1 MTHKSIFILL
11 SVLFLTLSCGRNP
24 LDVDPSETKVEISFY
39 NIDSL
44 LMHSDSAELANV
56 HADLKKN
63 ITELYEYQVGYCLQI
78 GNVNDSSF
86 IASLLEYKRDT
97 FIQKLEAELAATFTN
112 TSKYRQ
118 EITTGFKYLK
128 THLPKVKTPN
138 SIGFMNSLFASNA
151 FSTQEEIGIGMERY
165 LGAKSP
171 SVQRL
176 PSEPFYSWVKE
187 GMEVKYLERDAMA
200 SWIMTHIVE
209 DVDGNLAEKMIRWGK
224 ILYLTE
230 AAYPNKEKQIIL
242 RYTDEGYQWAI
253 DNEAFLWKYL
263 IDEPLLFKLD
273 ETISQNMLSDGPFT
287 PGLPEK
293 GPDRLGQY
301 LGWRMVKNF
310 MESTNTSFEDLLK
323 MPYNEILQAYE
334 VE

>member
-11 SVLFLTLSCGRNP
+11 SILCITLSCGRNP
-24 LDVDPSETKVEISFY
+24 LDVDASNTKVDISYY

-44 LMHSDSAELANV
+44 LMHSDSSDLAKV
-56 HADLKKN
+56 HAGLKKN
-63 ITELYEYQVGYCLQI
+63 ISELYDYQVGYCLQI

-86 IASLLEYKRDT
+86 VSSFLEYKRDT
-97 FIQKLEAELAATFTN
+97 FIQKLENELATKFKN
-112 TSKYRQ
+112 TSTYQ
-118 EITTGFKYLK
+118 TEITLGFKYLK
-128 THLPKVKTPN
+128 THLPTVKTPK

-165 LGAKSP
+165 LGANSP

-224 ILYLTE
+224 VLYLTE

-242 RYTDEGYQWAI
+242 RYSEEDYKWAI
-253 DNEAFLWKYL
+253 DNEASLWKYL
-263 IDEPLLFKLD
+263 IDEQLLFKLD
-273 ETISQNMLSDGPFT
+273 EKITQNMLSDGPFT

-310 MESTNTSFEDLLK
+310 MESTETSFEDLLK

>member
-11 SVLFLTLSCGRNP
+11 SVLSLTLSCGRNP
-24 LDVDPSETKVEISFY
+24 LDVDTSNAKVEISYY
-39 NIDSL
+39 NIDSM
-44 LMHSDSAELANV
+44 LMHADSSNLANV
-56 HADLKKN
+56 HASLKKN
-63 ITELYEYQVGYCLQI
+63 ISELYDYQVGYCFQI

-86 IASLLEYKRDT
+86 VASFLEYKRDT
-97 FIQKLEAELAATFTN
+97 FIQKLENELAIKFKN
-112 TSKYRQ
+112 TSAHQ
-118 EITTGFKYLK
+118 TEITTGFKYLK
-128 THLPKVKTPN
+128 THLPAVKMPK

-165 LGAKSP
+165 LGANSP

-242 RYTDEGYQWAI
+242 RYSEEDYKWAI
-253 DNEAFLWKYL
+253 DNEASLWKYL
-263 IDEPLLFKLD
+263 IDEQLLFKLD
-273 ETISQNMLSDGPFT
+273 EKISQNMLSDGPFT

-301 LGWRMVKNF
+301 LGWRMVRNF
-310 MESTNTSFEDLLK
+310 MESTETSFEDLLK